1 MITDKID
8 LLNQYVLILTQLEER
23 TNKLEEEVYTAMAE
37 FKPDKRH
44 SELVNYLI
52 EFVELS
58 KGNVKELVSIAK
70 VLVKHSTDGLT
81 RDIDFYLLLE
91 RESMYEK
98 ASEIFLQK
106 WSDRLEDLKNILQ

>member
-81 RDIDFYLLLE
+81 RDIDFLLGKRINAEEVFLE
-91 RESMYEK
+91 KYSK
-98 ASEIFLQK
+98 ALQ
-106 WSDRLEDLKNILQ
+106 DLKSILQ

>member
-23 TNKLEEEVYTAMAE
+23 TNKLEEEIYTAMAE

-52 EFVELS
+52 DFVELS

-70 VLVKHSTDGLT
+70 VLVKHSKDGYS
-81 RDIDFYLLLE
+81 RDIDFLIHNESLE
-91 RESMYEK
+91 AEVFLEK
-98 ASEIFLQK
+98 YIKALQ
-106 WSDRLEDLKNILQ
+106 DLKSILQ

>member
-23 TNKLEEEVYTAMAE
+23 TNKLEEEIYTAMAE

-52 EFVELS
+52 DFVELS

-81 RDIDFYLLLE
+81 RDIDLYLSLGKRINAEEVLLE
-91 RESMYEK
+91 KYSK
-98 ASEIFLQK
+98 CLQ
-106 WSDRLEDLKNILQ
+106 DLKSILQ

>member
-81 RDIDFYLLLE
+81 RDIDLYLLLGKRINAE
-91 RESMYEK
+91 EVFLEK
-98 ASEIFLQK
+98 YSKALQ
-106 WSDRLEDLKNILQ
+106 DLKSILQ